1 MAEENENENKSEEEG
16 RTLASSGEDSRAR
29 TGELADDEGSRSQI
43 RQAYSGPLPPPS
55 WVEHYAEIQSDFP
68 ERILSLTE
76 REAAHRHEIQR
87 DLADSTIR
95 DTRRGQVF
103 GLVVACAVLLV
114 AALALTLD
122 HPLVAGILGGGT
134 LVSLV
139 GVFVYGR
146 SSQSSDEDD

>member
-1 MAEENENENKSEEEG
+1 MAEENENESEEESG
-16 RTLASSGEDSRAR
+16 TLASSYEDSQARA
-29 TGELADDEGSRSQI
+29 GELADDEGSQSQI

-55 WVEHYAEIQSDFP
+55 WLEHYAEIQSDFP

-76 REAAHRHEIQR
+76 REAAHRHEIQKN
-87 DLADSTIR
+87 LADSSIK

-103 GLVVACAVLLV
+103 GLVVACVVLFV
-114 AALALTLD
+114 AALALILN
-122 HPLVAGILGGGT
+122 HPWIAGILGGGT

-146 SSQSSDEDD
+146 SSRSSDADD